1 MNKLIFY
8 ARNLCYLIY
17 GLNLIWF
24 TAFLGTMVFSLIQPT
39 AFDNIVVTNIFQS
52 GFGIADFKICSN
64 CAVETDILLSDL
76 GAVAKL
82 WILARVSV
90 FFILL
95 ILGVSRVINILRSVG
110 SREAFYAGNVSN
122 FKRMANYGFIGAIL
136 SAFNF
141 LQVDSSTFWH
151 FSLPLA
157 PLSFALACLV
167 LAEIFKEG
175 EALVEDRQSII

>member
-8 ARNLCYLIY
+8 ARNLCHLIY

-24 TAFLGTMVFSLIQPT
+24 TAFLGIIVYSLIEPT
-39 AFDNIVVTNIFQS
+39 AFDNVVVTNVSKS
-52 GFGIADFKICSN
+52 GFGIADFKICSS
-64 CAVETDILLSDL
+64 CSVETDILLSDL
-76 GAVAKL
+76 GVVSKI

-90 FFILL
+90 FFVLL
-95 ILGVSRVINILRSVG
+95 FLIVNSVSNILRSVG
-110 SREAFYAGNVSN
+110 SRDAFYAGNILS
-122 FKRMANYGFIGAIL
+122 FKRMANYGFIATVL

-141 LQVDSSTFWH
+141 MQVNSTINWH
-151 FSLPLA
+151 FSLPLG

-175 EALVEDRQSII
+175 EALLEDRQSII